1 MITTL
6 LLRPPVGGD
15 EARRA
20 AANELAKQPY
30 QAHQESILE
39 RWLNDFLDQID
50 RFLNSISGG
59 TFGAN
64 WGFLVVVVA
73 AILLVA
79 LLIWRFGLP
88 ARSVSGKEPQLH
100 LGTGT
105 TGSHTDLAD
114 RYAADG
120 RYAEAVRERL
130 RAIVRSL
137 EERDLLDPRPGR
149 TVTEIVAAVRRSLPG
164 AVDQLTAGAQVFS
177 DIWYGTKTAT
187 ADDDKVM
194 RQVYEAVAAAKP
206 ADTEPELVSAGWAL
220 PEEPK

>member
-15 EARRA
+15 DARRSA
-20 AANELAKQPY
+20 AEELAKQPY
-30 QAHQESILE
+30 QQHQDSVLE
-39 RWLNDFLDQID
+39 RWASDTLDWID
-50 RFLNSISGG
+50 RHLNALSGG
-59 TFGAN
+59 DAGAN
-64 WGFLVVVVA
+64 WGFVVVVIA
-73 AILLVA
+73 ALLLIGLLV
-79 LLIWRFGLP
+79 WRFGLP
-88 ARSVSGKEPQLH
+88 SRSVTSAEPKLR

-105 TGSHTDLAD
+105 TTSHNDLAD
-114 RYAADG
+114 QYAADG

-149 TVTEIVAAVRRSLPG
+149 TVTEIVAAVRRSLPD
-164 AVDQLTAGAQVFS
+164 ATAQLTKGAQLFS
-177 DIWYGTKTAT
+177 DIWYGTKVASRR
-187 ADDDKVM
+187 DDTTM

-206 ADTEPELVSAGWAL
+206 ADAEPEPVTAGWAL

>member
-164 AVDQLTAGAQVFS
+164 AVDQLTTGAQIFS